1 MWSYAVTS
9 GGKRI
14 TKHIHWVVTVMFASS
29 NGSVRTP
36 QWRCCKL
43 ELNGLLVILKK
54 WLRTHISMAPQLW
67 KCFLRH
73 CFNAF
78 SNLFSAVMYS
88 HIINMRTSGILL
100 ALTQNWHRMCI
111 IANILKL
118 CQWRYASVQ
127 RRREDWGGPRAN
139 TKSGAPLKWI
149 VWEGGP
155 QEILRFYM
163 LWSVF
168 GGLLRL
174 FFVASFPGPAQLFVA
189 SSTAFPY

>member
-1 MWSYAVTS
+1 
-9 GGKRI
+9 
-14 TKHIHWVVTVMFASS
+14 MFASS
-29 NGSVRTP
+29 NGSVHTP

-54 WLRTHISMAPQLW
+54 WLRTHTAMAPQLW

-88 HIINMRTSGILL
+88 HITNMRTSGILL

-118 CQWRYASVQ
+118 CQWRYASMQ
-127 RRREDWGGPRAN
+127 RRREDWGGPGQIQ
-139 TKSGAPLKWI
+139 KVGPLQNGLC
-149 VWEGGP
+149 ERGGP

-168 GGLLRL
+168 RGLLRL
-174 FFVASFPGPAQLFVA
+174 FFEHAHSTYIPASCQLRLAVSDRKVRRTGP
-189 SSTAFPY
+189 